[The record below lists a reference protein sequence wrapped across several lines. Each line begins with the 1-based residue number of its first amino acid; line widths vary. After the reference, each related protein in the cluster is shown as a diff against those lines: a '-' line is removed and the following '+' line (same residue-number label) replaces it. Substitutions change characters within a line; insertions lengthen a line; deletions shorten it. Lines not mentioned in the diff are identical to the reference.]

1 MKTQLLKLNP
11 VQFCKETNAC
21 ADGEYFAAK
30 HKTMAEVWD
39 NCPKVEWLTWI
50 LDAID
55 APHDEKAMRL
65 FVCWCVRNTPL
76 EDGRKVWDLLTDDRS
91 RNAVAVAE
99 RFANSEATGS
109 ELHAAWAVAWAVAG
123 AVSGA
128 AARAAARDAAGAAAR
143 DAAGAAAWAAAGAA
157 GAAAWAAAGA
167 AGAAARDAAGVAGA
181 AARDA
186 AGAAARAAAGAV
198 AGAAARDAAWAA
210 ARAAQVRELR
220 RVVPNPFLHWDPT
233 P

>member
-21 ADGEYFAAK
+21 ADGEDFAAK

-39 NCPKVEWLTWI
+39 NCPKVDWLTWI

-65 FVCWCVRNTPL
+65 FACWCVRNTPL

-99 RFANSEATGS
+99 RFANSEATES
-109 ELHAAWAVAWAVAG
+109 ELHAAWAVARAAAGDAADAAGAAAWVAG
-123 AVSGA
+123 AA
-128 AARAAARDAAGAAAR
+128 ADAAGAAAR
-143 DAAGAAAWAAAGAA
+143 DAAWA
-157 GAAAWAAAGA
+157 
-167 AGAAARDAAGVAGA
+167 V
-181 AARDA
+181 
-186 AGAAARAAAGAV
+186 ARAAAGAAAGVAWV
-198 AGAAARDAAWAA
+198 AGAAADAAGDAARDAAWD
-210 ARAAQVRELR
+210 AQVRELR
-220 RVVPNPFLHWDPT
+220 RLVPNPFLQWDPT

>member
-1 MKTQLLKLNP
+1 METQLLKLNP

-21 ADGEYFAAK
+21 ADGEDFAAK

-39 NCPKVEWLTWI
+39 NCPKVDWLTWI

-65 FVCWCVRNTPL
+65 FACWCVRNTPL

-109 ELHAAWAVAWAVAG
+109 ELHSAL
-123 AVSGA
+123 
-128 AARAAARDAAGAAAR
+128 AAARDAARG
-143 DAAGAAAWAAAGAA
+143 
-157 GAAAWAAAGA
+157 
-167 AGAAARDAAGVAGA
+167 AGVAGA

-186 AGAAARAAAGAV
+186 ALAAAWDAAG
-198 AGAAARDAAWAA
+198 D
-210 ARAAQVRELR
+210 AQVRELR
-220 RVVPNPFLHWDPT
+220 RLVPNPFL
-233 P
+233 

>member
-21 ADGEYFAAK
+21 SDGEDFAAK

-39 NCPKVEWLTWI
+39 NCPKVDWLTWI

-65 FVCWCVRNTPL
+65 FACWCVRNTPL

-109 ELHAAWAVAWAVAG
+109 ELHAA
-123 AVSGA
+123 
-128 AARAAARDAAGAAAR
+128 GAAAR
-143 DAAGAAAWAAAGAA
+143 DAAGV
-157 GAAAWAAAGA
+157 AWAAAGA
-167 AGAAARDAAGVAGA
+167 AGAAARVAGAAAGVAGGS
-181 AARDA
+181 ARDA
-186 AGAAARAAAGAV
+186 AWAAAWAAAGVAGVAGDAARDAARAAAG
-198 AGAAARDAAWAA
+198 DA

-220 RVVPNPFLHWDPT
+220 RVVPNPFL
-233 P
+233 

>member
-1 MKTQLLKLNP
+1 METQLLKLNP

-21 ADGEYFAAK
+21 ADGEDFAAK

-39 NCPKVEWLTWI
+39 NCPKVDWLTWI

-65 FVCWCVRNTPL
+65 FACWCVRNTPL

-109 ELHAAWAVAWAVAG
+109 ELHAAWA
-123 AVSGA
+123 
-128 AARAAARDAAGAAAR
+128 AAGAAA
-143 DAAGAAAWAAAGAA
+143 G
-157 GAAAWAAAGA
+157 
-167 AGAAARDAAGVAGA
+167 DAAGVAGA

-186 AGAAARAAAGAV
+186 AGAAARDAAWVAGAAAGA
-198 AGAAARDAAWAA
+198 AAWAAAWAAARDAARAAAWAAAWAA
-210 ARAAQVRELR
+210 ARDAQVRELR
-220 RVVPNPFLHWDPT
+220 RVVTNPFL
-233 P
+233 

>member
-11 VQFCKETNAC
+11 VQFCKETHAC
-21 ADGEYFAAK
+21 AGGEDFAAK

-39 NCPKVEWLTWI
+39 NCPRVDWLTWI

-65 FVCWCVRNTPL
+65 FACWCVRNTPL

-109 ELHAAWAVAWAVAG
+109 ELHAA
-123 AVSGA
+123 GA
-128 AARAAARDAAGAAAR
+128 AAGDAARD
-143 DAAGAAAWAAAGAA
+143 AAWAAAGAA
-157 GAAAWAAAGA
+157 WAVAWA
-167 AGAAARDAAGVAGA
+167 AAGVAGA
-181 AARDA
+181 AARD
-186 AGAAARAAAGAV
+186 V
-198 AGAAARDAAWAA
+198 AWAAARDAAWDAA
-210 ARAAQVRELR
+210 GAAQVRELR
-220 RVVPNPFLHWDPT
+220 RVVPNPFL
-233 P
+233 

>member
-21 ADGEYFAAK
+21 ADGEDFAAK

-39 NCPKVEWLTWI
+39 NCPKVDWLTWI

-65 FVCWCVRNTPL
+65 FACWCVRNTPL

-109 ELHAAWAVAWAVAG
+109 ELHAA
-123 AVSGA
+123 GA
-128 AARAAARDAAGAAAR
+128 AARAAARAAAGVARAAAR
-143 DAAGAAAWAAAGAA
+143 A
-157 GAAAWAAAGA
+157 
-167 AGAAARDAAGVAGA
+167 AAGVAGA
-181 AARDA
+181 AA
-186 AGAAARAAAGAV
+186 G
-198 AGAAARDAAWAA
+198 DAAWD
-210 ARAAQVRELR
+210 AQVRELR
-220 RVVPNPFLHWDPT
+220 RVVPNPFL
-233 P
+233 

>member
-21 ADGEYFAAK
+21 ADGEDFAAK

-39 NCPKVEWLTWI
+39 NCPKVDWLTWI

-65 FVCWCVRNTPL
+65 FACWCVRNTPL

-109 ELHAAWAVAWAVAG
+109 ELHAAWD
-123 AVSGA
+123 
-128 AARAAARDAAGAAAR
+128 AARDAARDAAWDAAGVAAR
-143 DAAGAAAWAAAGAA
+143 DAAW
-157 GAAAWAAAGA
+157 
-167 AGAAARDAAGVAGA
+167 V
-181 AARDA
+181 
-186 AGAAARAAAGAV
+186 
-198 AGAAARDAAWAA
+198 ARDAAWAA
-210 ARAAQVRELR
+210 AWAAAGDTQVRELR
-220 RVVPNPFLHWDPT
+220 RVVPNPFLQWDPT

>member
-21 ADGEYFAAK
+21 ADGEDFAAK

-39 NCPKVEWLTWI
+39 NCPKVDWLSWI

-65 FVCWCVRNTPL
+65 FACWCVRNTPL

-109 ELHAAWAVAWAVAG
+109 ELHAAWA
-123 AVSGA
+123 
-128 AARAAARDAAGAAAR
+128 AARAAAGDAAGAAAG
-143 DAAGAAAWAAAGAA
+143 D
-157 GAAAWAAAGA
+157 
-167 AGAAARDAAGVAGA
+167 
-181 AARDA
+181 
-186 AGAAARAAAGAV
+186 AARAAAGAAAGV
-198 AGAAARDAAWAA
+198 AWVAAWAAAWAAARAAARDAAWAA
-210 ARAAQVRELR
+210 ARAAAGVAGDAAGDAQVRELR
-220 RVVPNPFLHWDPT
+220 RVVPNPFL
-233 P
+233 